1 MGFDDAF
8 LFACFNL
15 LTVGSTSKEKGDSAE
30 DYAFARAGF
39 TADDGK
45 PFAEVDI
52 KLVDSLAYWFRFNR

>member
-1 MGFDDAF
+1 MTHFF
-8 LFACFNL
+8 SPVLICL
-15 LTVGSTSKEKGDSAE
+15 LSARLPRKGDSAE

-52 KLVDSLAYWFRFNR
+52 KLVDEGEIFDVEIL